1 MHQGHRHRGR
11 GHHYR
16 HHDSPFG
23 RYGGHW
29 ERAWFGGPPWA
40 GGRRARRGD
49 VRTALLTLLADE
61 PMHGYDLIRRLEERS
76 GGVWRP
82 SPGSIYPTLQMLED
96 EGLVTSQEQDG
107 KRVYTITDAGRA
119 ELEERKE
126 RGGDEPWSFGPLGE
140 GIGQLRDAGFQLAA
154 AAMQVARTGS
164 DAQRKHAAEI
174 LAEARKRLYSLLA
187 EE

>member
-1 MHQGHRHRGR
+1 MYRGQR
-11 GHHYR
+11 GHHHHR
-16 HHDSPFG
+16 HHDNPWGG
-23 RYGGHW
+23 RQGHW

-76 GGVWRP
+76 GGAWRP
-82 SPGSIYPTLQMLED
+82 SPGSIYPTLQLLED
-96 EGLVTSQEQDG
+96 EGLVTSEERDG

-126 RGGDEPWSFGPLGE
+126 RGGEEPWSFGPLGE
-140 GIGQLRDAGFQLAA
+140 GFGQLRDSGIQLAQ

-164 DAQRKHAAEI
+164 EAQRMKAAEI
-174 LAEARKRLYSLLA
+174 LAEARKKIYALLA
-187 EE
+187 ED